1 MLFNGKQWL
10 LTDSNTAESTPVVLR
25 SNCLSNVV
33 TFEYAKGSALA
44 KLTNGLFRS
53 GSSFCWGSETY
64 RWSSGPDKLMLINVN
79 TDEVHAI
86 LSSRFTVYP
95 WSRNQGRLILF
106 GNNHDSIWMRVVI
119 GGALAEATSKK
130 SCPKYCNTH
139 S

>member
-1 MLFNGKQWL
+1 
-10 LTDSNTAESTPVVLR
+10 
-25 SNCLSNVV
+25 
-33 TFEYAKGSALA
+33 
-44 KLTNGLFRS
+44 
-53 GSSFCWGSETY
+53 
-64 RWSSGPDKLMLINVN
+64 MLINVN